1 MDGPLDGAPRRR
13 GVVRAPQSFVA
24 GIGLILLGLFGIWAS
39 SDLDYGSLRAIGPGL
54 MPFWLSIGIIACG
67 IALGIAGFTHDG
79 APLQPI
85 TLRGP
90 AVVILAILL
99 FAVTIRP
106 FTWGGITTPGLG
118 LIIAG
123 PLAVIVGGYATHEAR
138 FLDLVTLAL
147 LLTAGC
153 MLLFGDM
160 LNLPI
165 PIFPSAVVQAL
176 TGTIPARTM
185 LRIAAGVLALA
196 GALLILLQRR
206 SNKRETVD
214 VARHSLTT

>member
-1 MDGPLDGAPRRR
+1 MDGPLDGAQRRR
-13 GVVRAPQSFVA
+13 GVVRAPQSLVA

-39 SDLDYGSLRAIGPGL
+39 SDLEYGSLRAIGPGL
-54 MPFWLSIGIIACG
+54 MPFWLSLGVIACG
-67 IALGIAGFTHDG
+67 IALAVAGFTHDG
-79 APLQPI
+79 APLQSF

-90 AVVILAILL
+90 VVVILAILL
-99 FAVTIRP
+99 FAITIRP
-106 FTWGGITTPGLG
+106 FPFGGITTPGLG
-118 LIIAG
+118 LIVAG

-153 MLLFGDM
+153 MILFGDL

-165 PIFPSAVVQAL
+165 PIFPNAVVQAL

-185 LRIAAGVLALA
+185 LRIAAGALALF
-196 GALLILLQRR
+196 GLLLMLLQRR
-206 SNKRETVD
+206 SHKRGTVD